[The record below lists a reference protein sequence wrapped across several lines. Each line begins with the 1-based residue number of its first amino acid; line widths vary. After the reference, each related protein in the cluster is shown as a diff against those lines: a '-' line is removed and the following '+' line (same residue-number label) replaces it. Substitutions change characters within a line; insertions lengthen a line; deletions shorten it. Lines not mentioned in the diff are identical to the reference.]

1 MQGVYKIKNIKT
13 NLVYI
18 GSSIHIE
25 RRWKEHQ
32 YRLQNNA
39 HHSYKLQNSYNR
51 SKDKSIFHYEV
62 IEEVQDASKLK
73 EREQY
78 WIDYYNSFNNG
89 YNCCAEA
96 DNPKYTEKKK
106 RKLTKAQLRNLYYD
120 EFMTLYG
127 QYNDCLILE
136 MVFADRMC
144 GKYYAYSTYNVVNQI
159 IKWFLSS
166 YGENYI
172 LRFSFDG
179 NRRYYFAIHDKE
191 DNIFAFYVYKK
202 GKIINSIDD
211 TNRCKEYLLMNNKY
225 DPIKHYLV

>member
-78 WIDYYNSFNNG
+78 WIDYYDLLMDIIAYEVIILN
-89 YNCCAEA
+89 
-96 DNPKYTEKKK
+96 TQKK
-106 RKLTKAQLRNLYYD
+106 RKLQ
-120 EFMTLYG
+120 
-127 QYNDCLILE
+127 
-136 MVFADRMC
+136 
-144 GKYYAYSTYNVVNQI
+144 
-159 IKWFLSS
+159 
-166 YGENYI
+166 
-172 LRFSFDG
+172 
-179 NRRYYFAIHDKE
+179 
-191 DNIFAFYVYKK
+191 
-202 GKIINSIDD
+202 DD
-211 TNRCKEYLLMNNKY
+211 YT
-225 DPIKHYLV
+225 